1 MVPLTML
8 ERGMRVKIIDQ
19 WVRGCRQN
27 HEGLMDKYLGQT
39 VTIHSVDGRYAY
51 IEEDAGDCHVHEGGH
66 WRWFPECFDYIVD
79 DEDFEPASESEFLSF
94 LFGSYTK
101 GGEESMKYKVMCC
114 KYGYAEVTA
123 DSAEEAEEIAQALP
137 DSAYTWE
144 GAEDHEAVE
153 QVSE

>member
-1 MVPLTML
+1 MVPVRLL
-8 ERGMRVKIIDQ
+8 SPGMRVKIVDQ
-19 WVRGCRQN
+19 WNGNCCQN
-27 HEGLMDKYLGQT
+27 IEGLMDKYLGQIVT
-39 VTIHSVDGRYAY
+39 VAEISGGDVF
-51 IEEDAGDCHVHEGGH
+51 IEEDRDDENQ
-66 WRWFPECFDYIVD
+66 RWFWNSYCFDYIVED
-79 DEDFEPASESEFLSF
+79 EPEDFEPASESEFLSF